1 MAMKLIT
8 TALITTALIA
18 GLVPAA
24 TFAQSPPFLVNS
36 TGPSV
41 SPFVPSPA
49 VKSAETTGA
58 GVSLDPMLLSPEPIV
73 RGRFVGTVSGFRK
86 VSPASPAQ
94 GTKQA
99 K

>member
-1 MAMKLIT
+1 MAMK
-8 TALITTALIA
+8 LITTALIA

-24 TFAQSPPFLVNS
+24 AFAQSPPFLTNS
-36 TGPSV
+36 TPSV
-41 SPFVPSPA
+41 SPFVQSPA
-49 VKSAETTGA
+49 VKWAETTGA

-73 RGRFVGTVSGFRK
+73 RGRPVDPGFRK

-94 GTKQA
+94 GTKQE

>member
-1 MAMKLIT
+1 MAMK
-8 TALITTALIA
+8 LITTALIA

-24 TFAQSPPFLVNS
+24 AIAQSPPFLTNS
-36 TGPSV
+36 TPSV
-41 SPFVPSPA
+41 SPFVQSPA
-49 VKSAETTGA
+49 VKWAETTGA
-58 GVSLDPMLLSPEPIV
+58 GVSLDPMLLPPEPII
-73 RGRFVGTVSGFRK
+73 RGRIRGRVVGNPGFRK

>member
-1 MAMKLIT
+1 MAMK
-8 TALITTALIA
+8 LITTALIA

-24 TFAQSPPFLVNS
+24 AFAPSPPFLTNS
-36 TGPSV
+36 TPSV

-73 RGRFVGTVSGFRK
+73 RGLPVGTDLGFRK

>member
-1 MAMKLIT
+1 MAMK
-8 TALITTALIA
+8 LITTALIA

-24 TFAQSPPFLVNS
+24 AFAQSAPFLTNS
-36 TGPSV
+36 GPSV
-41 SPFVPSPA
+41 SPFVQSPDI
-49 VKSAETTGA
+49 KSAETTGA
-58 GVSLDPMLLSPEPIV
+58 GVSLDPMLLSPEPMV
-73 RGRFVGTVSGFRK
+73 RGRPVGDDPRFRK

>member
-1 MAMKLIT
+1 MAMK
-8 TALITTALIA
+8 LITTALIA

-24 TFAQSPPFLVNS
+24 AFAQSAPFLTNS
-36 TGPSV
+36 SPSV
-41 SPFVPSPA
+41 SPFVPP

-73 RGRFVGTVSGFRK
+73 RGRFVGTDSGFRK

>member
-1 MAMKLIT
+1 MAMK
-8 TALITTALIA
+8 LITTALIA

-24 TFAQSPPFLVNS
+24 ALAQSAPFLATS
-36 TGPSV
+36 PGPSV
-41 SPFVPSPA
+41 SPFVQSPA
-49 VKSAETTGA
+49 VKSTETTGA
-58 GVSLDPMLLSPEPIV
+58 GVSLDPMLLSPEPMV
-73 RGRFVGTVSGFRK
+73 RGRPVGTDLGFRK

>member
-1 MAMKLIT
+1 MAMK
-8 TALITTALIA
+8 LITTALIA

-24 TFAQSPPFLVNS
+24 AFAQSPPFLTNS
-36 TGPSV
+36 TPSV
-41 SPFVPSPA
+41 SPFVQSPA

-58 GVSLDPMLLSPEPIV
+58 GVSLDPMLLSPDPIV
-73 RGRFVGTVSGFRK
+73 RGRFVGTDSGFRK

-94 GTKQA
+94 GTKQT